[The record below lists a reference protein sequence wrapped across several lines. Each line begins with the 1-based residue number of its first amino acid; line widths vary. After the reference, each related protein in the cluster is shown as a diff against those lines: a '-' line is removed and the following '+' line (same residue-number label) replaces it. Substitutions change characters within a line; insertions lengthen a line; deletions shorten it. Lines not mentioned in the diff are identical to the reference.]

1 MAKYV
6 VPPKELKRE
15 VLLKCYKCGCLYA
28 PEGKQRRYLNY
39 TDYEDCPVCGYSH
52 NSAEQRIP
60 LWRYNL
66 IKWFRGGFRGQP
78 VTRRADD

>member
-6 VPPKELKRE
+6 VPPKKLKME

-28 PEGKQRRYLNY
+28 PEGKQKGYLNY

-52 NSAEQRIP
+52 NSAEQAIP
-60 LWRYNL
+60 LWRYNI
-66 IKWFRGGFRGQP
+66 IKWFRGGFKK
-78 VTRRADD
+78 

>member
-6 VPPKELKRE
+6 IPPRTTIVECRRCKT
-15 VLLKCYKCGCLYA
+15 LYA
-28 PEGKQRRYLNY
+28 PELIEENEWHSSERKL
-39 TDYEDCPVCGYSH
+39 EECPICGYER
-52 NSAEQRIP
+52 NDYCDAIP

-78 VTRRADD
+78 VTRRTDD

>member
-6 VPPKELKRE
+6 VPPLNRKDI
-15 VLLKCYKCGCLYA
+15 VIIKCYKCRALYV
-28 PEGKQRRYLNY
+28 PDGKEYWIAGKMRY
-39 TDYEDCPVCGYSH
+39 EPCPVCGARC
-52 NSAEQRIP
+52 NDNLNRIS

-78 VTRRADD
+78 VTRRSND